1 MNDGDVMMMSP
12 LSARGEQRLQRLRAS
27 IRQRFGSSAEV
38 VRTLPPAHHHHSR
51 SGTTAGGRSPRSRL
65 RQRLAHATQL
75 TSDEI
80 FFQEFGS
87 GEDLHS
93 LDFDLVRADT
103 PLPRAN
109 AAASTITATSNAS
122 SAVAVHTTS
131 AFQSALPARSS
142 IATHSQQLVS
152 QLARPARVRTPKK
165 VALKRSRVGESSAE
179 RAKPLQKPRLH
190 GSSPSAR
197 SLAFSM
203 AEAAAFQHERQPP
216 TYPQK
221 AASAAFYARASPSK
235 LHFPSV
241 STMALFAQRQAPLR

>member
-1 MNDGDVMMMSP
+1 MNDGDVMILSP

-27 IRQRFGSSAEV
+27 IRQRFGASAGHV
-38 VRTLPPAHHHHSR
+38 VRTLPAQGLAHGHSH
-51 SGTTAGGRSPRSRL
+51 AGGRSPRSRL

-87 GEDLHS
+87 GEDLHG
-93 LDFDLVRADT
+93 LDYDLVRADT
-103 PLPRAN
+103 PVPRAS
-109 AAASTITATSNAS
+109 AAAPYAASAATAARE
-122 SAVAVHTTS
+122 AVMATA

-165 VALKRSRVGESSAE
+165 VSLKRSRVGESSAE
-179 RAKPLQKPRLH
+179 RAKPAQKPRLH

-197 SLAFSM
+197 RLAFST
-203 AEAAAFQHERQPP
+203 ADEPPFQQH
-216 TYPQK
+216 K
-221 AASAAFYARASPSK
+221 VASNAFYARASPSK

-241 STMALFAQRQAPLR
+241 STRALFAQRQAPLR